1 MVGQSFLDVSCYL
14 GLLRN
19 WQCPGFDICS
29 SPDQFLW
36 WIFISS
42 NHFLA
47 FKFLFSLLF
56 FKTSFWSF
64 FHFSFINYWSKH
76 KKKRVLIIFG
86 RFPLMICL
94 LANPVIWNC
103 TSVSWRL
110 LFSHVCKLSSG
121 RASSLSG
128 HERFGGK
135 SWGLC
140 EVGTYTQHKLPAFK
154 FVFLKEKK
162 KKTEFQW
169 KKKESEW
176 ILEMGRDYGFTK
188 EWW

>member
-1 MVGQSFLDVSCYL
+1 MSAVIWVCWETGNVQGSTYVHHLTNF
-14 GLLRN
+14 
-19 WQCPGFDICS
+19 FDGS
-29 SPDQFLW
+29 SN
-36 WIFISS
+36 SS

-47 FKFLFSLLF
+47 FNFLFSLLF
-56 FKTSFWSF
+56 FKTSLWSF

-154 FVFLKEKK
+154 FVFFKEKK
-162 KKTEFQW
+162 NRISVEKKR
-169 KKKESEW
+169 
-176 ILEMGRDYGFTK
+176 IRMDLGNG
-188 EWW
+188 